1 VAADKRMTY
10 GIYFYHE
17 PMQVQNADE
26 SENKKN

>member
-1 VAADKRMTY
+1 MTY